1 MKNRNVYGGKGV
13 HSCHN
18 SDLRNDAFL
27 QSLDWNDL
35 HKELLSSD
43 YMIFMTVINKEA
55 DPFTGVY
62 EELHPML
69 LASKL
74 NASDNPNYHQ
84 QSMDQIMMVT

>member
-1 MKNRNVYGGKGV
+1 M

-18 SDLRNDAFL
+18 SDLRYDAFL

-43 YMIFMTVINKEA
+43 HISFMNVINKEA
-55 DPFTGVY
+55 DPFTGDY

-74 NASDNPNYHQ
+74 NASDNPNYH
-84 QSMDQIMMVT
+84 